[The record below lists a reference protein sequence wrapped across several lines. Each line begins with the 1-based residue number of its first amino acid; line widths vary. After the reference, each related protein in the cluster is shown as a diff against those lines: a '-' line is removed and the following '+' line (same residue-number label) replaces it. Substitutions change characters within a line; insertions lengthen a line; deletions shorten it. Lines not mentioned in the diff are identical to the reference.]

1 MTQYLIRKTTHTTGE
16 VFFDVT
22 RAKESEAFIVVDAE
36 SKEEALDKAKKPKG
50 LLSVVPSSF
59 NNGPIS
65 RALSKTY
72 RKSESGRY
80 SPKPEIAPIPPR
92 KDSE

>member
-1 MTQYLIRKTTHTTGE
+1 MTNYLIRHITDSTGHTFTE
-16 VFFDVT
+16 VIKPRENETFT
-22 RAKESEAFIVVDAE
+22 VVEAE
-36 SKEEALDKAKKPKG
+36 SKEEAEEMADKPKG

-65 RALSKTY
+65 RALSKGNKY
-72 RKSESGRY
+72 
-80 SPKPEIAPIPPR
+80 R

>member
-36 SKEEALDKAKKPKG
+36 SKEEALEMADKPKG

-59 NNGPIS
+59 NNGLIS
-65 RALSKTY
+65 RALSQGNK
-72 RKSESGRY
+72 
-80 SPKPEIAPIPPR
+80 
-92 KDSE
+92 